1 MTLLRKHLLREK
13 KNKSICRYHAID
25 LSLLGPP
32 HAFLFV
38 IGTAPASWVG
48 WWVFRMGFLLISVN
62 LSQKAIPPG
71 LSRKAV
77 ICALMGLLCL
87 VSPTA

>member
-1 MTLLRKHLLREK
+1 MILLRKHLLKEK
-13 KNKSICRYHAID
+13 KNRSICRYHAID

-38 IGTAPASWVG
+38 TGTAPAPASWGGVL
-48 WWVFRMGFLLISVN
+48 RMDFLLISVN

-77 ICALMGLLCL
+77 ICALMGVLCL